1 MRAGAIRQR
10 SPGRSQ
16 WAGLAGLVGGR
27 LVLLAGETEERGRYG
42 GARVLGRAQHDRRAG
57 RCDGREGLDL
67 VVEQLTERVGV
78 ADADFEEEAVVAD
91 DAMDLEHFRDAGEH
105 LGGLPGA
112 GALGRP
118 AEHEGEESLA

>member
-10 SPGRSQ
+10 FPGRSQ

-67 VVEQLTERVGV
+67 VVEEVTERVGV
-78 ADADFEEEAVVAD
+78 ADAGCEGEAVGGD
-91 DAMDLEHFRDAGEH
+91 DALGLRYFREAGVRV
-105 LGGLPGA
+105 G
-112 GALGRP
+112 
-118 AEHEGEESLA
+118 